1 VANAVSL
8 LWRLEQADVD
18 VGARWVELAEHARG
32 HMSDHA
38 LVFVDLHYLMA
49 IVAAADAD
57 AIGAFM
63 ESCERF
69 ALIDGGTE
77 ASVMADV
84 GLPLA
89 RAVLAHRRGA
99 YGDVVD
105 ELMPVRG
112 KFRWIGGSHAQR
124 DLFDQLLI
132 DAAHRGHRFDVAA
145 ELLAERTSRRP
156 RNIWAWREYAQVLD
170 AIGSPSAAAAS
181 RRLDELRAS

>member
-1 VANAVSL
+1 
-8 LWRLEQADVD
+8 
-18 VGARWVELAEHARG
+18 
-32 HMSDHA
+32 MSDHA

-49 IVAAADAD
+49 IVAAADAN

-69 ALIDGGTE
+69 ALVDSGTE

-89 RAVLAHRRGA
+89 RAVMAHRRGA
-99 YGDVVD
+99 YGDVV
-105 ELMPVRG
+105 ELLMPVRG

-132 DAAHRGHRFDVAA
+132 DAARRGGHLDVAE
-145 ELLAERTSRRP
+145 ELLAERTSKRP
-156 RNIWAWREYAQVLD
+156 RNIWAWREYANVLD
-170 AIGSPSAAAAS
+170 SIGSPGAAAAS